1 MAISSPGVGSGL
13 DVNSIVTQLVAIE
26 KQPLQPLQSKASTL
40 QAQLSLYGTIKS
52 QVSALGDAA
61 DALAQASGWT
71 AQTATSSNTA
81 AVTVTA
87 SASATASAFSLSVT
101 QMARAQT
108 TASMNVAVDAA
119 LGVPADTG
127 TLAIDLG
134 SWATG
139 SFVASASPVSVSI
152 NGTDTLSTAAVKINA
167 ANAGVTATVL
177 RSAGQERL
185 VFQSSSTGA
194 AAGFRI
200 AAAGFAGL
208 DSLSLTGLSNPAQ
221 SASGMVLGQSGL
233 NASVSLNG
241 VVIDAATNTLSN
253 VVPGLTLQ
261 LQQVTTA
268 PVQIM
273 VAQDQSAIQK
283 NIQTLADAYSA
294 LSKTLA
300 NATRY
305 VPGGASGPLQGD
317 STTVG
322 LQNLMRSIAGSSS
335 TGSTYSR
342 LSEVGLEQQS
352 DGSLKLNTAKL
363 TTALSNVSNVSN
375 LKNLFAT
382 DNASS
387 ATNGFGLKLRDF
399 ARGLVKYD
407 GTVVTKSTALQ
418 GAISRNGAE
427 QDRVTQ
433 RATRVESQLRKQYS
447 DLDATMAKMNALGSY
462 VTAQLAQW
470 NKAG

>member
-1 MAISSPGVGSGL
+1 MAISSAGVGSGL

-26 KQPLQPLQSKASTL
+26 KQPLQPLQSKASVL
-40 QAQLSLYGTIKS
+40 QTQLSLYGTIKS

-61 DALAQASGWT
+61 DVLARASGWT
-71 AQTATSSNTA
+71 AQTATSSNAA
-81 AVTVTA
+81 AVSVTA
-87 SASATASAFSLSVT
+87 SASASTSTFSLSVT

-119 LGVPADTG
+119 LGAPAELG
-127 TLAIDLG
+127 TLNMDLG

-139 SFVASASPVSVSI
+139 SFVAIGSPVSVAI
-152 NGTDTLSTAAVKINA
+152 NGTDTLTTAAAKINA
-167 ANAGVTATVL
+167 ANTGLTATVL
-177 RSAGQERL
+177 RSGGQERL
-185 VFQSSSTGA
+185 AFQSSTTGEL
-194 AAGFRI
+194 AGFRI
-200 AAAGFAGL
+200 ASAGFSGL
-208 DSLSLTGLSNPAQ
+208 NSLSFTGLSNPAQ

-233 NASVSLNG
+233 NAAVSLNG
-241 VVIDAATNTLSN
+241 VTIDSATNTLSN

-261 LQQVTTA
+261 LQQVTSA
-268 PVQIM
+268 PVQIT
-273 VAQDQSAIQK
+273 VAQDQAAIQK
-283 NIQTLADAYSA
+283 NIQTLADAYST
-294 LSKTLA
+294 LNKTLA

-322 LQNLMRSIAGSSS
+322 LQNLMRSIVGSSS

-342 LSEVGLEQQS
+342 LSEVGLEQQA
-352 DGSLKLNTAKL
+352 DGSLKLNTSKL
-363 TTALSNVSNVSN
+363 TTALGNVSN

-382 DNASS
+382 DNSS
-387 ATNGFGLKLRDF
+387 STTNGFGFKLRDF
-399 ARGLVKYD
+399 SRGLVKFD
-407 GTVVTKSTALQ
+407 GTVATKSTALQ

-433 RATRVESQLRKQYS
+433 RAARVETQLRKQYS

-470 NKAG
+470 NKPA

>member
-1 MAISSPGVGSGL
+1 VAISSPGVGSGL

-81 AVTVTA
+81 AVSVTA

-101 QMARAQT
+101 QLARAQT

-119 LGVPADTG
+119 LGAPADTG
-127 TLAIDLG
+127 TLSIDLG

-268 PVQIM
+268 PVQIT

-322 LQNLMRSIAGSSS
+322 LQNLMRSIVGSSS

-363 TTALSNVSNVSN
+363 TTALSNVSN

-382 DNASS
+382 DNSSS

-399 ARGLVKYD
+399 SRGLVKYD

-447 DLDATMAKMNALGSY
+447 DLDGQMAKMNALGSY

>member
-13 DVNSIVTQLVAIE
+13 DVNSIVNQLVAIE
-26 KQPLQPLQSKASTL
+26 KQPLQPLQSKASVL

-61 DALAQASGWT
+61 DALAQASGWS

-81 AVTVTA
+81 AVTVSA
-87 SASATASAFSLSVT
+87 SASAMASTFSLSVT

-119 LGVPADTG
+119 LGAPADTG
-127 TLAIDLG
+127 TLTMDLG

-139 SFVASASPVSVSI
+139 SFVASGNPVYVAI
-152 NGTDTLSTAAVKINA
+152 NGTDTLTTAAVKINA
-167 ANAGVTATVL
+167 ANAGLTATVL
-177 RSAGQERL
+177 RSGGQERL
-185 VFQSSSTGA
+185 VFQSSTTGA

-200 AAAGFAGL
+200 ASAGFAGL
-208 DSLSLTGLSNPAQ
+208 DSLSLTSLGNPAQ
-221 SASGMVLGQSGL
+221 SASGMELGQSGL
-233 NASVSLNG
+233 NATARLNG
-241 VVIDAATNTLSN
+241 VTIDSATNTLSN

-268 PVQIM
+268 PVQIT
-273 VAQDQSAIQK
+273 VVQDQAAIQK
-283 NIQTLADAYSA
+283 NIQTLADTYSA

-322 LQNLMRSIAGSSS
+322 LQNLMRSIVGSSS

-342 LSEVGLEQQS
+342 LSEVGLEQQA
-352 DGSLKLNTAKL
+352 DGSLKLNAAKL
-363 TTALSNVSNVSN
+363 TTALSDVSN

-382 DNASS
+382 DNSNS
-387 ATNGFGLKLRDF
+387 ATNGFGLKVRDF
-399 ARGLVKYD
+399 ARRLVKFD
-407 GTVVTKSTALQ
+407 GTVATKSTALQ
-418 GAISRNGAE
+418 GAISRNATE

-433 RATRVESQLRKQYS
+433 RASRMEVQLRKQYS
-447 DLDATMAKMNALGSY
+447 DLDGQMAKMNALGTY

-470 NKAG
+470 YKPA